1 MPIPWAAIA
10 QAVQLG
16 LQATKTYM
24 DYKNSKKQSQDSPQS
39 YDDGGE
45 DAFEGRVLQAYA
57 QKDGPAPEGGGED
70 SWMQRIPEIAKV
82 MTSFRQGANPSS
94 HPPPLPDIAPVA
106 PGAGISANPMNIS
119 YAPRASFEGRI
130 AGPVYSAG
138 EPEYLRL
145 RDILSRY
152 RLR

>member
-16 LQATKTYM
+16 MQAGKMVM
-24 DYKNSKKQSQDSPQS
+24 DYKKSKKNGDDSPS
-39 YDDGGE
+39 YDDGSD
-45 DAFEGRVLQAYA
+45 DAFGGRVFQAYA
-57 QKDGPAPEGGGED
+57 QKDGPAPEGGED

-82 MTSFRQGANPSS
+82 MTSFRGNASPSQYA
-94 HPPPLPDIAPVA
+94 PPLPDIAPVA
-106 PGAGISANPMNIS
+106 PGAGISANPMSIPMVPRMPFEARAAAPS
-119 YAPRASFEGRI
+119 YSG
-130 AGPVYSAG
+130 G

-145 RDILSRY
+145 RDILTRY

>member
-16 LQATKTYM
+16 MQAGKMYM
-24 DYKNSKKQSQDSPQS
+24 DYKKNKQGGGESVPMEDDS
-39 YDDGGE
+39 E
-45 DAFEGRVLQAYA
+45 DAFGGRVLQGYA

-82 MTSFRQGANPSS
+82 VTSFRQGANPSNY
-94 HPPPLPDIAPVA
+94 PPPLPDIAPVA

-119 YAPRASFEGRI
+119 YAPRAPFEGRPAAPI
-130 AGPVYSAG
+130 YQSG

-145 RDILSRY
+145 RDVLSRY

>member
-24 DYKNSKKQSQDSPQS
+24 DYKNSKKKSQDTA
-39 YDDGGE
+39 YDDGSDESFG
-45 DAFEGRVLQAYA
+45 GRVFQAYA
-57 QKDGPAPEGGGED
+57 QKEGSPPDGGED

-82 MTSFRQGANPSS
+82 MTSFRGNASPSQYA
-94 HPPPLPDIAPVA
+94 PPLPEIAPVA
-106 PGAGISANPMNIS
+106 PGAGISANPMSIPMVQR
-119 YAPRASFEGRI
+119 APFEARA
-130 AGPVYSAG
+130 AGPSYSG
-138 EPEYLRL
+138 REPEYLRL
-145 RDILSRY
+145 RDILTRY

>member
-24 DYKNSKKQSQDSPQS
+24 DYKNSKKKSQDLESS
-39 YDDGGE
+39 DDSD
-45 DAFEGRVLQAYA
+45 DAFGGRVFQAYA
-57 QKDGPAPEGGGED
+57 QKEGPAPDGED

-82 MTSFRQGANPSS
+82 VTSFRGNASPSQYA
-94 HPPPLPDIAPVA
+94 PPLPELAPVA
-106 PGAGISANPMNIS
+106 PGAGISVNPMNIPTISRLPFESRAASPMYPADSVPS
-119 YAPRASFEGRI
+119 Y
-130 AGPVYSAG
+130 V
-138 EPEYLRL
+138 RL
-145 RDILSRY
+145 RDVLDRY

>member
-1 MPIPWAAIA
+1 MIPWAAIA

-24 DYKNSKKQSQDSPQS
+24 DYKKSKKSGGQSQS
-39 YDDGGE
+39 YDDGSD
-45 DAFEGRVLQAYA
+45 DAFGGRVLQAYA

-82 MTSFRQGANPSS
+82 MTSFRGNANPSS
-94 HPPPLPDIAPVA
+94 YAPPLPDIAPVA

-119 YAPRASFEGRI
+119 YAPRAAFEGRI
-130 AGPVYSAG
+130 AGPVYPAG

-145 RDILSRY
+145 RDVLSRY

>member
-1 MPIPWAAIA
+1 MIPWAAIA

-24 DYKNSKKQSQDSPQS
+24 DYKNSKKKNQDSPQS
-39 YDDGGE
+39 YDDGSE
-45 DAFEGRVLQAYA
+45 DAFGGRVLQAYA

-82 MTSFRQGANPSS
+82 VTSFRGNANPSN

-106 PGAGISANPMNIS
+106 PGAGISANPMNIAYVS
-119 YAPRASFEGRI
+119 RAPFEGRPS
-130 AGPVYSAG
+130 APVYPAG

-145 RDILSRY
+145 RDVLARY